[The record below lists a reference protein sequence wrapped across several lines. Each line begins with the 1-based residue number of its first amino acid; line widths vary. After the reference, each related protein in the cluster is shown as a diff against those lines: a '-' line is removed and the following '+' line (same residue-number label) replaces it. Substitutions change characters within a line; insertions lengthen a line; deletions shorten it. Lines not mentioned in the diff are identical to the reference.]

1 MLNAASY
8 RGLQMRDSIYA
19 SISNGRAEQS
29 HVAGR
34 IALRWWRTVFTV
46 LFAGLFAVQANA
58 VDPVLV
64 NVDVGNPPFAYNKE
78 GGKIAQGIYPA
89 LLKAAFDRLGTP
101 LKLQSFP
108 WKRALLEIDR
118 GIAGVGGIYKNEV
131 RLLKYDYSDPMFVER
146 IAVYYNKHNPIE
158 YNSIEDLYGKRVGV
172 MLGWSYGDDFD
183 LARTYDQIIVEPVI
197 DVEQN
202 FEKLSRGRI
211 DAVLAIVESGE
222 HMLARG
228 KHHDLVMANTLLL
241 ATPGYLAF
249 LKRANQ
255 LKLIERFN
263 KELAEMKKDGT
274 LDRIVRQELSR

>member
-1 MLNAASY
+1 MKS
-8 RGLQMRDSIYA
+8 SICA
-19 SISNGRAEQS
+19 SISNCKVEQS
-29 HVAGR
+29 HVAGPVVSC
-34 IALRWWRTVFTV
+34 WWRTVFTV
-46 LFAGLFAVQANA
+46 LFTGLFAVHANA

-78 GGKIAQGIYPA
+78 GGKNAQGIYPA
-89 LLKAAFDRLGTP
+89 LLKTAFDRLGTP

-108 WKRALLEIDR
+108 WRRALLEIDR

-131 RLLKYDYSDPMFVER
+131 RLLKYDYSDPIFVER
-146 IAVYYNKHNPIE
+146 IAVYYNKNNPIKF
-158 YNSIEDLYGKRVGV
+158 STIEDLYGKRVGV

-183 LARTYDQIIVEPVI
+183 LARTYDQIIVEPVV

-202 FEKLSRGRI
+202 FEKLSRGRV

-222 HMLARG
+222 LMLARG
-228 KHHDLVMANTLLL
+228 KHEDLVMANTFLL

-274 LDRIVRQELSR
+274 WERIVQEELSR